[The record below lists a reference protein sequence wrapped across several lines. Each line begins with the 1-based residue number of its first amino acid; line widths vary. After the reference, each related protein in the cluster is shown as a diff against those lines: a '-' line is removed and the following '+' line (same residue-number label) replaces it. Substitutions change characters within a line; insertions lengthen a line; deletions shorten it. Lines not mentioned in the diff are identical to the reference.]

1 MGPGRY
7 LLCPPGAGARLP
19 RADRPPAALC
29 PAPGPWAP
37 PRWTE
42 RAAGSLLCLQMGF
55 WCPSPGG
62 CVHPLLSAAFFSSPL
77 LVLYCYESF
86 QTFIISNKKGKKRDL
101 CRPTWL
107 PPGLG
112 HDTPALWVGRAP
124 PAPPSLLMGLTFP
137 AGPFSGTPF
146 SVDGVNVSRRP
157 FLPSLP
163 LPARTSEASPCA

>member
-7 LLCPPGAGARLP
+7 LLCPPGAGARFP

-86 QTFIISNKKGKKRDL
+86 QKRAGL
-101 CRPTWL
+101 A
-107 PPGLG
+107 PGSAVSECC
-112 HDTPALWVGRAP
+112 T
-124 PAPPSLLMGLTFP
+124 GLHP
-137 AGPFSGTPF
+137 LASQ
-146 SVDGVNVSRRP
+146 SS
-157 FLPSLP
+157 SLP
-163 LPARTSEASPCA
+163 GTLRFPRGPGKAGLDCGAESSPVVAWVRSDPCFLHA